1 MELIN
6 KSLLE
11 SIAKGM
17 YMYTIPQ
24 PREITSIHDIYL
36 SKDEKKFLSGLFHK
50 SIVYFHAN
58 IATTSIANSILESHF
73 LWGPLHLF

>member
-1 MELIN
+1 MELTN

-36 SKDEKKFLSGLFHK
+36 SKDEKSFSLGCFTNRLCTFMP
-50 SIVYFHAN
+50 
-58 IATTSIANSILESHF
+58 T
-73 LWGPLHLF
+73 